1 MSSPLLLP
9 DVAPS
14 VEMVIVSWLTP
25 LGRTGTRRKSSDPI
39 PFRLVTR
46 IAGADN
52 PDIGIDTAVVS
63 VHTFAKGPEAAVNES
78 QRTHR
83 RMTLLTRNPLTE
95 FSLLGSTDVV
105 TVDYCRTVMSP
116 IEVEYDDPA
125 VTRYVARYE
134 IGLSYGP
141 GA

>member
-14 VEMVIVSWLTP
+14 AEQVVVSWLNP
-25 LGRTGTRRKSSDPI
+25 LGRTGTRRRSSDPI

-46 IAGADN
+46 IAGADI
-52 PDIGIDTAVVS
+52 PDQGIDTAVVS
-63 VHTFAKGPEAAVNES
+63 VHTFAAGPEAAVAES
-78 QRTHR
+78 QKTHR
-83 RMTLLTRNPLTE
+83 RMSILTRNPLTE
-95 FSLLGSTDVV
+95 FTILGTSEVV
-105 TVDYCRTVMSP
+105 TVDYCRTVMNP